1 MRLSMP
7 ALVEAPVYEGHQELP
22 RPDDPLSV
30 ANDNGEGTAWVLEI
44 PKPISWKDATVS
56 LLVSGSLG
64 ALFTLS
70 LLFVFVG

>member
-1 MRLSMP
+1 MP
-7 ALVEAPVYEGHQELP
+7 ALVEAPDNDDHRELP

-44 PKPISWKDATVS
+44 PKPIGWKGATVS
-56 LLVSGSLG
+56 LLVSGLL
-64 ALFTLS
+64 AVIFTLS

>member
-7 ALVEAPVYEGHQELP
+7 ALVEAPAYDDNQELP

-30 ANDNGEGTAWVLEI
+30 ANDNGEAAAWVLEI
-44 PKPISWKDATVS
+44 PKPIGWKGATVS
-56 LLVSGSLG
+56 LLVSGSLA

-70 LLFVFVG
+70 LLFVFAG

>member
-1 MRLSMP
+1 MP
-7 ALVEAPVYEGHQELP
+7 ALVEAPVYEGHQELSLS
-22 RPDDPLSV
+22 DDPLSV
-30 ANDNGEGTAWVLEI
+30 ANDNESTVWVLEI
-44 PKPISWKDATVS
+44 PKPIGWKDATVS